1 MSVSMQAQP
10 EPEPQLVGASQQSLS
25 LVGAPEDV
33 SVELDP
39 RAQSEALALH
49 GVTKPRHIVLHLED
63 IEAKENPG
71 SVYGV
76 YVNLPENADEQQL
89 DSHHVGNL
97 SFFGIEQAQDPAG
110 DKPTHGI
117 RSSMDITGVAKSL
130 EAQGEWDGRHVH
142 VSLRPLGLDAGEGAD
157 APPPIAMHEDLPVKV
172 GRVSISYA

>member
-1 MSVSMQAQP
+1 LSTP
-10 EPEPQLVGASQQSLS
+10 TPPEPQLVGASEQSLS

-33 SVELDP
+33 SVALDQ
-39 RAQSEALALH
+39 RAQSEALTQQ
-49 GVTKPRHIVLHLED
+49 GVSEPRHILLHLED

-76 YVNLPENADEQQL
+76 YVNLPKDADEQQL

-97 SFFGIEQAQDPAG
+97 SFFGIEQAREPSG
-110 DKPTHGI
+110 DKPAHGI
-117 RSSMDITGVAKSL
+117 RSSMDITDVAKSL

-142 VSLRPLGLDAGEGAD
+142 VSLRPLGLGAAEGAD
-157 APPPIAMHEDLPVKV
+157 GPPPIPMHEDLPVKV